1 MEFTAD
7 QVWGAAAA
15 AHRINGGYFK
25 EDQWRVTGQD
35 TSELD
40 KTANKGLVKKWL
52 RENNFAA
59 VTEEDYAAGRRYRD
73 HFKSYTLLA
82 IKGQL
87 NDFQQQAF
95 KIATIETF
103 TGRMML
109 EFAIVSCLP
118 SVAERDQDRTE
129 LKKEIYSSTQLQGVE
144 GETIVGDL
152 DVISCKWSNAYG
164 KYKVNG
170 RMGESFVDFW
180 TAWDLTTKVGQAVRV
195 KAKIKV
201 QRGDKTTQ
209 LNYVKSA

>member
-40 KTANKGLVKKWL
+40 KTANKSLVKKWL
-52 RENNFAA
+52 REGNFAA

-82 IKGQL
+82 IRGTL

-95 KIATIETF
+95 KISTIDTF

-109 EFAIVSCLP
+109 EFAIISCLP
-118 SVAERDQDRTE
+118 SVAERDQDRSD
-129 LKKEIYSSTQLQGVE
+129 LKKEIYSSTQLAGNE
-144 GETIVGDL
+144 GDTIVGDMT
-152 DVISCKWSNAYG
+152 VIACKWTKAYD
-164 KYKVNG
+164 KFKVNG

-180 TAWDLTTKVGQAVRV
+180 TTWDLTGKVGQEVRI

-201 QRGDKTTQ
+201 QRNDKTTQ

>member
-15 AHRINGGYFK
+15 AHRINGGYLK
-25 EDQWRVTGQD
+25 EDKWMMNATPPYL
-35 TSELD
+35 E
-40 KTANKGLVKKWL
+40 KTANKSIVKKWL
-52 RENNFAA
+52 REQDFSEI
-59 VTEEDYAAGRRYRD
+59 TEEDYAAGRKYRD
-73 HFKSYTLLA
+73 HFKGYTLLA
-82 IKGQL
+82 IRGAL

-144 GETIVGDL
+144 GETIVGDM
-152 DVISCKWSNAYG
+152 DVIACKWSNAYN

-180 TAWDLTTKVGQAVRV
+180 TQWDLTTKVGQAVRI
-195 KAKIKV
+195 KGKIKA